1 MNYQKCI
8 IITFAEILIRNRN
21 RRKMRSEKIISREII
36 RQFVVYYQFN
46 SRTYSLNDLD
56 FKWWKYWLL
65 VHSIVHN
72 CELAL
77 KWWNVYTA
85 YAIPRRAAPSLA
97 WPSHDMKISHECE
110 TQACTPIAV
119 NCVHNRRKQCSW
131 LTRSTTKSMVNSVS
145 RLSSLT
151 SFPMRSSIMSRAQSA
166 STDSRS
172 VFDRFGTRTAIF
184 FPFER
189 FDYTWN

>member
-1 MNYQKCI
+1 MY
-8 IITFAEILIRNRN
+8 T
-21 RRKMRSEKIISREII
+21 
-36 RQFVVYYQFN
+36 
-46 SRTYSLNDLD
+46 
-56 FKWWKYWLL
+56 
-65 VHSIVHN
+65 IVHN
-72 CELAL
+72 CKLAL
-77 KWWNVYTA
+77 KWRNVYTVYTA
-85 YAIPRRAAPSLA
+85 VPSLA
-97 WPSHDMKISHECE
+97 WPSHDMKISHECK

-131 LTRSTTKSMVNSVS
+131 LTRSTKSMVNSVS

-184 FPFER
+184 FLFEKFDFETLEIRYTSFYRTNVCVSILCCKQTLFFFFR
-189 FDYTWN
+189 FESNSNLILSLFLVSIFF